1 MKKIILFAAVLISLS
16 SCWLDATKNV
26 VKSVKTKQKHDKEV
40 KRINTGLEQF
50 NEAQKCKP
58 GDPLNCVTNRLGKPN
73 NITTQWYN
81 GVEYVNLCYSGSVYV
96 HAKIAGTDTLL
107 IGTESKPCGQ

>member
-1 MKKIILFAAVLISLS
+1 MKKIILFAAVLTIFS
-16 SCWLDATKNV
+16 SCVVDAAKNV
-26 VKSVKTKQKHDKEV
+26 AKTITTKQKHDKEI

-50 NEAQKCKP
+50 NEAQKCKS
-58 GDPLNCVTNRLGKPN
+58 GDPLSCVTNRLGKPD

-81 GVEYVNLCYSGSVYV
+81 GVEYIHYCYSGSVYV
-96 HAKIAGTDTLL
+96 IGKVSGTDTLL